1 MNDIIKNHRKF
12 VANQIEKSFDGGI
25 NVPQELDIEKAKW
38 KVGDEKQYQGVT
50 WVVGGFNAKGTP
62 LWRKKKDGG
71 GSATPAQS
79 TSEKS
84 WDKQDSFNRRG
95 TDENKLWNLWYHH
108 QNTGDPF
115 HVSAMVDILKKKF
128 PNVAEFVQTAPNTCK
143 STITAKDSSGNEI
156 ATIDLSGNKTSIPTL
171 QTFMDKCSAAKEPD
185 DNPAA
190 KEPEHAWIQKLS
202 PKKRL
207 EYILDWWDDETVN
220 EDEFTEALGDF
231 IGSQKT
237 AKKITDDIYTNPKYG
252 DDLDKKREV
261 LIAAV
266 SEYLGIKS
274 NKNTSK
280 SSTKKSSSSAKGG
293 SDKKSDAI
301 SKFVDKIFELKEAS
315 EKAESEYKAAAKKYN
330 DEFSET
336 DEFKNFEAFQTKV
349 AGMDDEEYKKYWD
362 EEDKLLAA
370 YQKKDKEIQDKY
382 NVPQLERE
390 YYHVADKK
398 YRDHFFEPDAYDY
411 MKTLMDKKDPS
422 DKEKEAIELY
432 TKAAWNPD

>member
-1 MNDIIKNHRKF
+1 MNDIIKKHKAF

-25 NVPQELDIEKAKW
+25 NVSSNYIEKAKW
-38 KVGDEKQYQGVT
+38 KIGDEKQYQGAT

-128 PNVAEFVQTAPNTCK
+128 PNVAEFVQTAPNTGK

-171 QTFMDKCSAAKEPD
+171 QTFMDKCSAAVKAP
-185 DNPAA
+185 
-190 KEPEHAWIQKLS
+190 
-202 PKKRL
+202 
-207 EYILDWWDDETVN
+207 
-220 EDEFTEALGDF
+220 
-231 IGSQKT
+231 
-237 AKKITDDIYTNPKYG
+237 AKKT
-252 DDLDKKREV
+252 
-261 LIAAV
+261 
-266 SEYLGIKS
+266 S
-274 NKNTSK
+274 N
-280 SSTKKSSSSAKGG
+280 
-293 SDKKSDAI
+293 AI

-315 EKAESEYKAAAKKYN
+315 EKAESEYKAAYKKYD

-336 DEFKNFEAFQTKV
+336 DEFKNFQAFQTKV

-370 YQKKDKEIQDKY
+370 YQKKDKEIQNKY
-382 NVPQLERE
+382 NVPQLEHE

-398 YRDHFFEPDAYDY
+398 YRDHFFGPDAYNY
-411 MKTLMDKKDPS
+411 MKTLMDKKNPS
-422 DKEKEAIELY
+422 EKEKEAIKLY
-432 TKAAWNPD
+432 TKVAWNPD